1 MYHKILLHSLIFAL
15 TTLGLVSCLSQD
27 ENIQASSQTSD
38 KATIKQNTTTTQNTS
53 LPQGMTVAVDPT
65 TGELRAP
72 TAEEKQ
78 ELRFQERQL
87 QGVTSGAGASTLQE
101 EVLPDGTV
109 MIDLKGQF
117 QHQIN
122 AEMVTIKCKQNND
135 TNNKKCSQKED

>member
-1 MYHKILLHSLIFAL
+1 MYHKILLRSLILAL
-15 TTLGLVSCLSQD
+15 TSLGLVSCLSQD

-38 KATIKQNTTTTQNTS
+38 KSTIKQNTTTQNTS

-87 QGVTSGAGASTLQE
+87 QGVTSGSGASTLKE
-101 EVLPDGTV
+101 ETLPDGTV

-117 QHQIN
+117 QHQIK
-122 AEMVTIKCKQNND
+122 AEMVTIKCEKNND